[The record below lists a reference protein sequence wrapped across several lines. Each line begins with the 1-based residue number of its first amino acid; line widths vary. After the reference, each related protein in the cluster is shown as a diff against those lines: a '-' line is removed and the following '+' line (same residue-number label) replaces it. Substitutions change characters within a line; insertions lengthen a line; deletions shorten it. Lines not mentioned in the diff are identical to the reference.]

1 MASEWKF
8 ERVALG
14 DLSEITASY
23 RIGSD
28 GDGKKILVVSFQGE
42 YRPGSAGNSDA
53 AFMCGASAAGV
64 NALSPYAVIFDFSK
78 LKYVW
83 GDMLEAVYAT
93 APRFLNSETESFAVV
108 VGPECEEAIRT
119 LELGENSNEP
129 ISAIPWAHRS
139 IESACSYLEQHAL

>member
-1 MASEWKF
+1 MASDWKF

-14 DLSEITASY
+14 DLSDITASY
-23 RIGSD
+23 RIGSR

-53 AFMCGASAAGV
+53 AFMAGASAAGV
-64 NALSPYAVIFDFSK
+64 NAFSPYAVIFDFSK

-93 APRFLNSETESFAVV
+93 APRFLNSETERFAVV

-129 ISAIPWAHRS
+129 ISTIPWAHRS
-139 IESACSYLEQHAL
+139 VESACSYLEENAL